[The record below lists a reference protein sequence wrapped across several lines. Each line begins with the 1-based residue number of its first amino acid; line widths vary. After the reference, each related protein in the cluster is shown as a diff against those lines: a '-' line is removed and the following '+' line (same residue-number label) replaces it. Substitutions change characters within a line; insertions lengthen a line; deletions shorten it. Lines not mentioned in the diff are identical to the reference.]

1 MAVGKAQ
8 AQVRFDD
15 AAGLLGDR
23 LAEGSVYHLLAG
35 QGQRLFPDGYFADLF
50 LASAKGRPT
59 IPARVVATTML
70 LQAHEG
76 LSDREAVEHLAFD
89 LRWKAA
95 AGLAVD
101 AGAFHST
108 LLVGMRNR
116 LRGSK
121 RPRRLF
127 EDVKAVAKA
136 AGLLRGRNRVLDSTP
151 VYDAVATQDTVT
163 QLRAVIRKLLMIA
176 DREAAT
182 ELAAAV
188 RAVLRHDDDYAT
200 AGKPP
205 CDWDDKAAREELV
218 DALVRDCLATLGV
231 LDGRE
236 LSVGLAEAAQLLA
249 LVAGQDV
256 AEGADGVLRIA
267 RRVAPDR
274 VISTVDTQ
282 ARHGHK
288 SRNRSFDGYKTHL
301 SVDPDDELIDE
312 VAVTPANTPDRDA
325 VTDLLGEHT
334 TVAASGH
341 ADTETATTAHHTHT
355 GTGEDV
361 TSAET
366 AATAH
371 DTHTDAGDVAV
382 TTAPDTVT
390 GEDTTGDTTTTPV
403 SPVDAPAST
412 DEPHEHDEDG
422 LNVFGDSAYAD
433 ADTLDDL
440 EDQGHTPFAKVPP
453 TRNRNGLFSKDQ
465 FDIDLDKQEVT
476 CPAANSAPIVARTG
490 AGATASFG
498 DLCASCPLRDLCT
511 TSATGRTITIHPREA
526 TLQKHRARQAD
537 PAWKQ
542 RYRATRPKVE
552 RKIAHFVRRSWGGR
566 RARTRG
572 QARILTDVLTRAA
585 VLNLARLG
593 VLGLRHEPS
602 GWAVNPG

>member
-1 MAVGKAQ
+1 MAVGRAGAQ
-8 AQVRFDD
+8 IRFDD
-15 AAGLLGDR
+15 AAGLLGER
-23 LAEGSVYHLLAG
+23 LAEGSVYHLLASE
-35 QGQRLFPDGYFADLF
+35 GQRLFPDDYFADLF
-50 LASAKGRPT
+50 TASAKGRPT
-59 IPARVVATTML
+59 VPARVVATTML

-101 AGAFHST
+101 TGAFHAT
-108 LLVGMRNR
+108 VLVGVRNR
-116 LRGSK
+116 LRTSG

-151 VYDAVATQDTVT
+151 VYDAVSTQDTVT
-163 QLRAVIRKLLMIA
+163 QLRAVIRKFLMIA
-176 DREAAT
+176 DRDGAT

-188 RAVLRHDDDYAT
+188 RAVLTRDDDYAT

-205 CDWDDKAAREELV
+205 CDWDDKTAREELV
-218 DALVRDCLATLGV
+218 DALVRDCLAVLGV
-231 LDGRE
+231 LDARS
-236 LSVGLAEAAQLLA
+236 LSPALTEAAALLA

-256 AEGADGVLRIA
+256 AEGDDGVFRIV
-267 RRVAPDR
+267 RRVKPDR
-274 VISTVDTQ
+274 VISTVDTE

-288 SRNRSFDGYKTHL
+288 SRNRSFDGYKAHL

-312 VAVTPANTPDRDA
+312 VTVTPANTPDRDA
-325 VTDLLGEHT
+325 VGDLLDEHT
-334 TVAASGH
+334 TVAPSG
-341 ADTETATTAHHTHT
+341 ATDTETA
-355 GTGEDV
+355 G
-361 TSAET
+361 SAD
-366 AATAH
+366 
-371 DTHTDAGDVAV
+371 DTHVGADDDDVAAG
-382 TTAPDTVT
+382 TAPDTVT
-390 GEDTTGDTTTTPV
+390 GEDATGLTTVDEDTTGV
-403 SPVDAPAST
+403 SSVDAPVST
-412 DEPHEHDEDG
+412 DGPHEHGEGGEVGEGGEG

-440 EDQGHTPFAKVPP
+440 EEQGHTPWAKVPP
-453 TRNRNGLFSKDQ
+453 TRNRDGLFNKDQ

-476 CPAANSAPIVARTG
+476 CPAGNSAPVVAHSTG
-490 AGATASFG
+490 GGTASFG

-511 TSATGRTITIHPREA
+511 TSATGRTVTVHPREA
-526 TLQKHRARQAD
+526 TLSKHRCRQAD

-552 RKIAHFVRRSWGGR
+552 RKIGHFVRRSWGGR

-572 QARILTDVLTRAA
+572 KARILTDVLARAA

>member
-1 MAVGKAQ
+1 MAVGRAE

-15 AAGLLGDR
+15 TAGLLGDR
-23 LAEGSVYHLLAG
+23 LAPGSVYHLLAVE
-35 QGQRLFPDGYFADLF
+35 GQRLFPDDYFADLF

-59 IPARVVATTML
+59 VPARVVATTML

-101 AGAFHST
+101 AGAFHAT
-108 LLVGMRNR
+108 VLVGIRNR
-116 LRGSK
+116 LRRSD

-151 VYDAVATQDTVT
+151 VYDAVSTQDTVT
-163 QLRAVIRKLLMIA
+163 QLRAVIRKVLVVA
-176 DREAAT
+176 DREGET

-188 RAVLRHDDDYAT
+188 RAVLTRDDDYAT

-205 CDWDDKAAREELV
+205 CDWDDKTAREELV
-218 DALVRDCLATLGV
+218 DALVRDCLAVLGA

-236 LSVGLAEAAQLLA
+236 LSTGLAEAAELLA

-256 AEGADGVLRIA
+256 AAGDDGVFRIV
-267 RRVAPDR
+267 RRVKPDR
-274 VISTVDTQ
+274 IISTVDTE

-288 SRNRSFDGYKTHL
+288 SRNRSFDGYKAHL

-312 VAVTPANTPDRDA
+312 VAVTPANAPDRDA
-325 VTDLLGEHT
+325 VGDLLGEHIT
-334 TVAASGH
+334 AAPIG
-341 ADTETATTAHHTHT
+341 ATGTETA
-355 GTGEDV
+355 G
-361 TSAET
+361 SAN
-366 AATAH
+366 
-371 DTHTDAGDVAV
+371 DTHVGVDDHDVAAA
-382 TTAPDTVT
+382 TAPDTVT
-390 GEDTTGDTTTTPV
+390 GEATTGV
-403 SPVDAPAST
+403 SSVDAPASA
-412 DEPHEHDEDG
+412 DQPYEHDESDKSG

-440 EDQGHTPFAKVPP
+440 EGQGHTPWAKVPP

-465 FDIDLDKQEVT
+465 FEIDLDKQDVT
-476 CPAANSAPIVARTG
+476 CPAGNSAPIVAQSTG
-490 AGATASFG
+490 GGTASFG
-498 DLCASCPLRDLCT
+498 NLCASCPLRDLCT
-511 TSATGRTITIHPREA
+511 TSTTGRTVTIHPSEA
-526 TLQKHRARQAD
+526 TLKKHRSRQAD

-552 RKIAHFVRRSWGGR
+552 RKIGHFVRRSWGGR

-572 QARILTDVLTRAA
+572 KARILTDVLTRAA

-593 VLGLRHEPS
+593 VLGLRHQPS
-602 GWAVNPG
+602 GWSINPG

>member
-1 MAVGKAQ
+1 MAVGRAQ
-8 AQVRFDD
+8 AQLRFDD

-23 LAEGSVYHLLAG
+23 LAPGSVYHLLAG
-35 QGQRLFPDGYFADLF
+35 EGQRLFPDDYFADLF

-59 IPARVVATTML
+59 VPARVVATTML

-101 AGAFHST
+101 AGAFHPT
-108 LLVGMRNR
+108 VLVGMRNR
-116 LRGSK
+116 LRGSD

-127 EDVKAVAKA
+127 EDVRAVARA

-163 QLRAVIRKLLMIA
+163 QLRAVIRKVLVVA
-176 DREAAT
+176 DREGAT
-182 ELAAAV
+182 DLAGAV
-188 RAVLRHDDDYAT
+188 RAVLTRDDDYAT

-205 CDWDDKAAREELV
+205 CDWDDKAAREDLV
-218 DALVRDCLATLGV
+218 DALVRDCLAVLGV

-236 LSVGLAEAAQLLA
+236 LSVGLAEAAELLA

-256 AEGADGVLRIA
+256 AEGDDGVFCIA
-267 RRVAPDR
+267 RRVKPDR
-274 VISTVDTQ
+274 VISTVDTE

-288 SRNRSFDGYKTHL
+288 SRNRSFDGYKAHL

-312 VAVTPANTPDRDA
+312 VTVTAANTPDRDA
-325 VTDLLGEHT
+325 VADLLGEHT
-334 TVAASGH
+334 TVEPSPNP
-341 ADTETATTAHHTHT
+341 AD
-355 GTGEDV
+355 
-361 TSAET
+361 AET
-366 AATAH
+366 DDSAQDTPTGVDDDDDDDVAAATARRGGV
-371 DTHTDAGDVAV
+371 DDI
-382 TTAPDTVT
+382 T
-390 GEDTTGDTTTTPV
+390 GSSSVGGHGGVDQTP
-403 SPVDAPAST
+403 PGR
-412 DEPHEHDEDG
+412 DEPDGGDEGG
-422 LNVFGDSAYAD
+422 LDVFGDSAYAG

-440 EDQGHTPFAKVPP
+440 EEQGHTPFAKIPP
-453 TRNRNGLFSKDQ
+453 ARNRDGRYDKDQ
-465 FDIDLDKQEVT
+465 FDIDLDRQEVT
-476 CPAANSAPIVARTG
+476 CPAGNKTPIRANPDG
-490 AGATASFG
+490 GGTASFG
-498 DLCASCPLRDLCT
+498 ELCASCPLRDLCT
-511 TSATGRTITIHPREA
+511 TSATGRTVTVHPREA

-552 RKIAHFVRRSWGGR
+552 RKIGHFVRRSWGGR

-572 QARILTDVLTRAA
+572 KARILTDVLTRAA

-593 VLGLRHEPS
+593 VLGLRHEPG
-602 GWAVNPG
+602 GWVVNPT

>member
-1 MAVGKAQ
+1 MAVGRAEAQ
-8 AQVRFDD
+8 IRFDD

-23 LAEGSVYHLLAG
+23 LPEGSVYHLLASEG
-35 QGQRLFPDGYFADLF
+35 QKLFPDDYFADLF
-50 LASAKGRPT
+50 MASAKGRPT
-59 IPARVVATTML
+59 VPARVVATTML

-108 LLVGMRNR
+108 VLVGVRNR
-116 LRGSK
+116 LRKSD

-151 VYDAVATQDTVT
+151 VYDAVSTQDTVT
-163 QLRAVIRKLLMIA
+163 QLRAVIRKVLMVA
-176 DREAAT
+176 DREGEI

-188 RAVLRHDDDYAT
+188 RAVLTRDDDYAT

-205 CDWDDKAAREELV
+205 CDWDDKTAREELV
-218 DALVRDCLATLGV
+218 DALVRDCLAVLGV
-231 LDGRE
+231 LDGRS
-236 LSVGLAEAAQLLA
+236 LSTGLAEAAGLLA

-256 AEGADGVLRIA
+256 AEGDDGVFRIV
-267 RRVAPDR
+267 RRVKPDR
-274 VISTVDTQ
+274 IISTVDTE

-288 SRNRSFDGYKTHL
+288 SRNRSFDGYKAHL

-325 VTDLLGEHT
+325 VADLLGEHT
-334 TVAASGH
+334 TVTPSGVADSDTASSVQDAHVG
-341 ADTETATTAHHTHT
+341 ADDDDVVAGTAL
-355 GTGEDV
+355 
-361 TSAET
+361 
-366 AATAH
+366 
-371 DTHTDAGDVAV
+371 
-382 TTAPDTVT
+382 DTVAA
-390 GEDTTGDTTTTPV
+390 EDTGRDATVDEDTSV
-403 SPVDAPAST
+403 SSVDAPVSAG
-412 DEPHEHDEDG
+412 EPHERDEGG
-422 LNVFGDSAYAD
+422 LDVFGDSAYAD

-440 EDQGHTPFAKVPP
+440 EEQGHTPWAKVPP
-453 TRNRNGLFSKDQ
+453 TRNRDGLFSKDQ
-465 FDIDLDKQEVT
+465 FDIDLDEQEVT
-476 CPAANSAPIVARTG
+476 CPAGNSAPIVANPSG
-490 AGATASFG
+490 GGTASFG
-498 DLCASCPLRDLCT
+498 NLCAACPLRDLCT
-511 TSATGRTITIHPREA
+511 TSATGRTVTVHPREA
-526 TLQKHRARQAD
+526 TLKKHRARQAA

-552 RKIAHFVRRSWGGR
+552 RKIGHFVRRSWGGR

-572 QARILTDVLTRAA
+572 KARILTDVLTRAA

-602 GWAVNPG
+602 GWVVNLG